1 MKNNKQIQIPLVA
14 IDPGSFSLKAMAAVS
29 TSNPDGPLQLLGVEE
44 SRKTDCITQGRITN
58 TSSTGYLLSETLKLL
73 ANRTQQ
79 IGSFPTA
86 FACIGG
92 KSMGSVS
99 IPAKRSFKYRRPVI
113 SHSVIEDMIDEC
125 KSKFKQRNPNYSLIA
140 IQPSYFQIDDVFFPG
155 PELPIGTRGE
165 NIHSLFT
172 SFYGDNRMLDEA
184 QSSFARSRAELESVF
199 PRPMALLEALASEE
213 DEQLGLAIIDF
224 GAETTTTT
232 VYKRGEYLKHKVVP
246 LGGKHITSDISQ
258 MHISWQNAEA
268 LKTRYGVASE
278 AYLKKNPTFDIKSS
292 VEGEPNVRMPMALL
306 TEIINSRL
314 DEILTEPLKILQQYE
329 KDISVVYITGGAS
342 KLKNLVDYLG
352 QLISIPVCYGS
363 HDVWLDENTPEEFF
377 APDYSALVGT
387 LLLARKYRKTH
398 DAPEQKKKNDRLGS
412 MVNKVV
418 DLFTDQ
424 Q

>member
-1 MKNNKQIQIPLVA
+1 MKNNNKQTQIPLVA

-29 TSNPDGPLQLLGVEE
+29 LSDPDGPLHLLGVEE
-44 SRKTDCITQGRITN
+44 SRKTDCIVQGRITN

-73 ANRTQQ
+73 ANRTSQ
-79 IGSFPTA
+79 IASFPSA

-99 IPAKRSFKYRRPVI
+99 IPAKRSFKFRTVI
-113 SHSVIEDMIDEC
+113 SSVVDDMAEEC
-125 KSKFKQRNPNYSLIA
+125 RNKFKQRNPNYSLIA
-140 IQPSYFQIDDVFFPG
+140 TQPAYFQIDDVFFPG
-155 PELPIGTRGE
+155 PELPLGTRGE
-165 NIHSLFT
+165 NVHALYT

-213 DEQLGLAIIDF
+213 DEQLGVAIIDF
-224 GAETTTTT
+224 GAETTSIT
-232 VYKRGEYLKHKVVP
+232 VYKRGEYLRHKVVP
-246 LGGKHITSDISQ
+246 LGGKHITSDINQ

-268 LKTRYGVASE
+268 LKTRYGVAAE
-278 AYLKKNPTFDIKSS
+278 PFLKKNPTFDIKSS

-329 KDISVVYITGGAS
+329 KEISVVYITGGAS
-342 KLKNLVDYLG
+342 KLNYLVDYLG
-352 QLISIPVCYGS
+352 QIVSIPVCYGS
-363 HDVWLDENTPEEFF
+363 HDVWLDESTPEEFF

-398 DAPEQKKKNDRLGS
+398 EAPVQKKKNDRLGS
-412 MVNKVV
+412 MVDKMV
-418 DLFTDQ
+418 DLFTYQ